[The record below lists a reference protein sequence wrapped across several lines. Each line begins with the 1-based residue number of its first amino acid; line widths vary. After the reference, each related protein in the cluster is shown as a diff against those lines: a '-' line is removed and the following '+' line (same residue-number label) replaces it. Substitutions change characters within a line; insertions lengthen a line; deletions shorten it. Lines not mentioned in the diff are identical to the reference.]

1 MPDMRTKMAHLIK
14 KTRERWFSG
23 LMFVGMLCLSV
34 MTFSQARAA
43 SIEPF
48 VGSYHGTTI
57 EHAENELQARDLDV
71 VIKETE
77 RGFIVDWSTVIHKPD
92 GREKTVSLDVEFYAT
107 ERADIYGSAMRS
119 GLFGKRIP
127 NDPLK
132 GEPFFWARIVDK
144 TLTIHAL
151 YINDEGGY
159 EMQVYKRTLD
169 DDGNLDLIFRRF
181 RDGEQ
186 IRDVTGKLTRQPDRY

>member
-1 MPDMRTKMAHLIK
+1 MSTSISHSRMGWFGNLTLIAAL
-14 KTRERWFSG
+14 W
-23 LMFVGMLCLSV
+23 LCLASIS
-34 MTFSQARAA
+34 MAQAA
-43 SIEPF
+43 SIDPF

-71 VIKETE
+71 VIEKTD
-77 RGFIVDWSTVIHKPD
+77 RGFVVDWSTVIHKAD
-92 GREKTVSLDVEFYAT
+92 GREKTVSLDVEFYTT

-169 DDGNLDLIFRRF
+169 EEGNLDLVFRRF

-186 IRDVTGKLTRQPDRY
+186 IRDVTGKLTRQSSPY

>member
-1 MPDMRTKMAHLIK
+1 MAHLMIM
-14 KTRERWFSG
+14 TRKRWFEC
-23 LMFVGMLCLSV
+23 LMFVGFLCLSF
-34 MTFSQARAA
+34 MTVAQVRAA

-48 VGSYHGTTI
+48 VGTYHGTTI
-57 EHAENELQARDLDV
+57 EHAESELKARDLDV
-71 VIKETE
+71 IIRKAE
-77 RGFIVDWSTVIHKPD
+77 RGFVVDWSTVIHKPD
-92 GREKTVSLDVEFYAT
+92 GREKAVSQEVEFYAT
-107 ERADIYGSAMRS
+107 ERPDIYGSAMRS

-186 IRDVTGKLTRQPDRY
+186 IRDVTGTLTRQPDRY

>member
-1 MPDMRTKMAHLIK
+1 MAHLIK

-34 MTFSQARAA
+34 VTLSQARAA

-186 IRDVTGKLTRQPDRY
+186 IRDVTGKLTRQLDRY

>member
-1 MPDMRTKMAHLIK
+1 MAHLIK

-34 MTFSQARAA
+34 VTLSQARAA

>member
-14 KTRERWFSG
+14 KTRKRWFSG

-34 MTFSQARAA
+34 MIVSQARAA

>member
-1 MPDMRTKMAHLIK
+1 MAHLIK
-14 KTRERWFSG
+14 KTRKRWFSG

-34 MTFSQARAA
+34 MIVAQARAA

>member
-1 MPDMRTKMAHLIK
+1 MAHLIK
-14 KTRERWFSG
+14 KTRKRWFGG
-23 LMFVGMLCLSV
+23 LIFVGLLCLSV
-34 MTFSQARAA
+34 MTVSQARAA

-77 RGFIVDWSTVIHKPD
+77 RGFVVDWSTVIHKTD

-107 ERADIYGSAMRS
+107 ERPDIYGSAMRS

-186 IRDVTGKLTRQPDRY
+186 IRDVIGKLTRQPDRY

>member
-1 MPDMRTKMAHLIK
+1 
-14 KTRERWFSG
+14 
-23 LMFVGMLCLSV
+23 MFVGMLCLSV
-34 MTFSQARAA
+34 MIVAQARAA

-57 EHAENELQARDLDV
+57 EHAKNELQARDLDV

>member
-1 MPDMRTKMAHLIK
+1 MASSTSISRKLLLG
-14 KTRERWFSG
+14 S
-23 LMFVGMLCLSV
+23 LMFVGLLCVSLLAPSY
-34 MTFSQARAA
+34 SQAG

-48 VGSYHGTTI
+48 VGYYHGTTI

-71 VIKETE
+71 IIKETE
-77 RGFIVDWSTVIHKPD
+77 RGFVIDWSTVIHKSD
-92 GREKTVSLDVEFYAT
+92 GREKAVSLAVEFYAT
-107 ERADIYGSAMRS
+107 ERPEIYGSAMRS

-132 GEPFFWARIVDK
+132 GEPFFWARIVDR
-144 TLTIHAL
+144 TLTINAL

-159 EMQVYKRTLD
+159 EMQVYERTLD
-169 DDGNLDLIFRRF
+169 ENGDLDLVFRRF

-186 IRDVTGKLTRQPDRY
+186 IRDVTGELARQPDRY

>member
-1 MPDMRTKMAHLIK
+1 MAHLIK
-14 KTRERWFSG
+14 KTRKRWFSG

-34 MTFSQARAA
+34 MIVSQARAA

>member
-1 MPDMRTKMAHLIK
+1 MAHLIK
-14 KTRERWFSG
+14 KTRKRWFSG
-23 LMFVGMLCLSV
+23 LMFVGLLCLSV
-34 MTFSQARAA
+34 MTVSQARAA

>member
-1 MPDMRTKMAHLIK
+1 MAHLIK

-34 MTFSQARAA
+34 VPLSQARAA

>member
-1 MPDMRTKMAHLIK
+1 MAHLIK
-14 KTRERWFSG
+14 KTRKRWFSG

-34 MTFSQARAA
+34 MIVSQARAA
-43 SIEPF
+43 NIEPF